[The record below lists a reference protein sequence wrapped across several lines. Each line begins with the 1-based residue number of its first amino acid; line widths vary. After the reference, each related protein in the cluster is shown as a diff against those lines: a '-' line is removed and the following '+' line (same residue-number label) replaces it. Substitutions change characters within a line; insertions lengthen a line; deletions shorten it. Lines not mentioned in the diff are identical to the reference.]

1 MAAARCPSAN
11 TIAAAAAAAK
21 AKDPN
26 SPLSADKYLAS
37 NVFDTDRRTT
47 EKSSSAYA
55 EYTRDLGHSAVRF
68 LLSPESGKYGA
79 IISLVEGKTRPLPFE
94 TMLNPATKRMQTRRV
109 DISSEGFECALRF
122 MTRVEKADIEDPARL
137 AKLAAA
143 ANLDPAAFKARFA
156 GSV

>member
-1 MAAARCPSAN
+1 M
-11 TIAAAAAAAK
+11 
-21 AKDPN
+21 
-26 SPLSADKYLAS
+26 
-37 NVFDTDRRTT
+37 
-47 EKSSSAYA
+47 
-55 EYTRDLGHSAVRF
+55 
-68 LLSPESGKYGA
+68 
-79 IISLVEGKTRPLPFE
+79 EGKTRPLPFE

-143 ANLDPAAFKARFA
+143 ANLEPEAFKARFA